1 MPYQDDLR
9 RYFGEIAR
17 YAEPALTAGSA
28 AIAEPVS
35 GLAGLGALLRGRG
48 VDGAVESINAA
59 QQAMTY
65 QPRTMEGQQGL
76 QGLQA
81 FLQPVGEVIQDAS
94 QNLGDKAYSATGS
107 PALAAAAYSA
117 PTAFLEGLGL
127 KGLNIARKPVSGAD
141 LYSAR
146 MGTGAVGDIDSLI
159 EKARADYE
167 QKVKPLREMY
177 RNADAATRDELMPK
191 IKALKAELTA
201 LEQQKALSEIRSK
214 QQGDSAPA
222 QTKPAKFG
230 KYRGKAYHATSADFD
245 EFDFKKSRDNSIWF
259 TTNKGDFDN
268 PQSSASAAAGKGRLI
283 EVDLD
288 LDKLAGWPEINKYTT
303 DELISMGYDGALL
316 DGNIQIFNSGRVKLP
331 SVSNKDDGIT
341 VFRGVGEG
349 SDDSIIKWVS
359 PDESIAKGYA
369 KARGGNVES
378 ATVKINNP
386 AKMGAAS
393 RRDKPASLISSI
405 IRDASSNKGYDVDAA
420 KRARKEFIDYFGN
433 EPLDITDLWSTEEAK
448 GVTSKMLKS
457 LGYDAISV
465 TEQGVD
471 TYGLIK

>member
-35 GLAGLGALLRGRG
+35 GLVGLGALLRGRG
-48 VDGAVESINAA
+48 VDGAVQSINAA

-81 FLQPVGEVIQDAS
+81 FLQPVGEVIQGAS

-141 LYSAR
+141 LYTPRSFGGNIQNFRAPDFELDPSELADV
-146 MGTGAVGDIDSLI
+146 GAEVSDGFVTLYHRTTPD
-159 EKARADYE
+159 
-167 QKVKPLREMY
+167 
-177 RNADAATRDELMPK
+177 NAEA
-191 IKALKAELTA
+191 IKNSGKFSTKEDGVFFSTA
-201 LEQQKALSEIRSK
+201 LEGQAKDYGAGVVKVKVPVSMLQLDDIFDDEAHVRVPMKKAGSIDLSSFIPKDE
-214 QQGDSAPA
+214 
-222 QTKPAKFG
+222 KPATG
-230 KYRGKAYHATSADFD
+230 
-245 EFDFKKSRDNSIWF
+245 
-259 TTNKGDFDN
+259 
-268 PQSSASAAAGKGRLI
+268 ASAVG
-283 EVDLD
+283 
-288 LDKLAGWPEINKYTT
+288 
-303 DELISMGYDGALL
+303 
-316 DGNIQIFNSGRVKLP
+316 
-331 SVSNKDDGIT
+331 DDGIT

-359 PDESIAKGYA
+359 PDEGIAKGYA

-378 ATVKINNP
+378 TTVKINNP

-420 KRARKEFIDYFGN
+420 KQARKEFIDYFGN